1 MNFDRVGNVGEGAD
15 LFFLPTVEG
24 EGGMVAEANR
34 AY

>member
-1 MNFDRVGNVGEGAD
+1 MNADRVGNVGEGAD

-24 EGGMVAEANR
+24 AGVAEANR